1 MLKTSALLGGVLML
15 ATLLVACERPAP
27 YDEAGQME
35 IDDGIIVKYMRDSG
49 VVATKDASGLYFNL
63 IKTGTGT
70 VNPTD
75 TAWALYTA
83 RILKDTIDFDKSL
96 DTTFKFN
103 LPGYMKGWQRGVE
116 LAKVGGKVR
125 LLIPSPLAYQ
135 NRTVIIGK
143 TIPPNSILD
152 ITLEILSINKDPKTK
167 KK

>member
-1 MLKTSALLGGVLML
+1 MLKTSALLGGVFIAGMF
-15 ATLLVACERPAP
+15 AACEKPAP
-27 YDEAGQME
+27 YDEAGQAL
-35 IDDGIIVKYMRDSG
+35 IDDAIIVKYMKDSN
-49 VVATKDASGLYFNL
+49 VVATKDPSGLYYNL
-63 IKTGTGT
+63 IKTGKDE

-103 LPGYMKGWQRGVE
+103 TPGYFMGWKRGVE

-125 LLIPSPLAYQ
+125 LLIPSTLAYQ
-135 NRTVIIGK
+135 NRAVSIVK

-152 ITLEILSINKDPKTK
+152 ITLEILSVNKDPKSRK
-167 KK
+167 ND